1 MTIYIRGV
9 YLQVW
14 NVRLDDDDRITG
26 SAIVGSK
33 RDDGVLEMDED
44 GNLVPLDSRI
54 F

>member
-1 MTIYIRGV
+1 MLGSMMMTA
-9 YLQVW
+9 LAAA
-14 NVRLDDDDRITG
+14 
-26 SAIVGSK
+26 AIVGSK